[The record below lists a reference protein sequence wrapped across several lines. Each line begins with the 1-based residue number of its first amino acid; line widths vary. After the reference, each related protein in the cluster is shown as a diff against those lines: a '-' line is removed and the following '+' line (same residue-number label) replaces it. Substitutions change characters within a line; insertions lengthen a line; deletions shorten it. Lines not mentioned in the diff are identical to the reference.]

1 MYGPYVCTYQ
11 ISGFSDMGNMVSSY
25 IGAYIMTWNLHKFSQ
40 TNKMRR
46 FEIAVLSSEKQVD
59 RLFIT

>member
-1 MYGPYVCTYQ
+1 MYGPTIKFLGSQ
-11 ISGFSDMGNMVSSY
+11 IWATWSLH

-46 FEIAVLSSEKQVD
+46 FEIAVLSSQKQVD